1 MKQNLLYKN
10 TDSYCLTELLR
21 WTFIHDEVVLSL
33 SITPLPRV
41 VPCYVPIIDIMTS
54 KLFDQ
59 KRRTTGTIINFLDRI
74 LVGKKI
80 LESPASEIGANRARI
95 ACNLSLGNYKDN
107 KVQSDDTVPFCYWAY
122 INVCITLSLFLFLVD
137 IRRLNLSNWQV
148 IGCHITSFVERE
160 MSLIVTVGRSAIK
173 INVIPFVKKK
183 NGFFLY

>member
-1 MKQNLLYKN
+1 MK
-10 TDSYCLTELLR
+10 SS
-21 WTFIHDEVVLSL
+21 WVWASL
-33 SITPLPRV
+33 PYRV
-41 VPCYVPIIDIMTS
+41 SFRVTLNSNVPIIDIMTS

-74 LVGKKI
+74 LVGKKYWNRLLRKSEQI
-80 LESPASEIGANRARI
+80 ELELHAISPLRITKIIKYKVMTQFHSAIGPI
-95 ACNLSLGNYKDN
+95 SMFVL
-107 KVQSDDTVPFCYWAY
+107 P
-122 INVCITLSLFLFLVD
+122 SLFLFLVD

-183 NGFFLY
+183 MGFFLY

>member
-1 MKQNLLYKN
+1 MK
-10 TDSYCLTELLR
+10 SS
-21 WTFIHDEVVLSL
+21 WVWASL
-33 SITPLPRV
+33 PYRV
-41 VPCYVPIIDIMTS
+41 SFRVTLNSNVPIIDIMTS

-74 LVGKKI
+74 LVRKKKYWNRLLRKSEQI
-80 LESPASEIGANRARI
+80 ELELHAISPLRITKIIKYKVMTQFHSAIGPI
-95 ACNLSLGNYKDN
+95 SMFVL
-107 KVQSDDTVPFCYWAY
+107 P
-122 INVCITLSLFLFLVD
+122 SLFLFLVD

-173 INVIPFVKKK
+173 INVIPFVKK

>member
-1 MKQNLLYKN
+1 MK
-10 TDSYCLTELLR
+10 SS
-21 WTFIHDEVVLSL
+21 WVWASL
-33 SITPLPRV
+33 PYRV
-41 VPCYVPIIDIMTS
+41 SFRVTLNSNVPIIDIMTS

-95 ACNLSLGNYKDN
+95 AWNLSLENYKDN

-173 INVIPFVKKK
+173 INVIPFVKK